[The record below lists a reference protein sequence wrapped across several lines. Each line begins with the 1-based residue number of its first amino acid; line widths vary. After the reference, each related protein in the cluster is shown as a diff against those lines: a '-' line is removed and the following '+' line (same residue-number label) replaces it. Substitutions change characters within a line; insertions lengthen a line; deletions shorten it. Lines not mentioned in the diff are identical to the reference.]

1 MPSLFTQVPW
11 LSTGEVKVTSSES
24 DLSMPTENLV
34 AEQGTES
41 RSFDVRSRL
50 SCKSVI
56 GMSTHAKEW
65 V

>member
-1 MPSLFTQVPW
+1 MDALIIQLGVMAVHRGGVSQ
-11 LSTGEVKVTSSES
+11 S
-24 DLSMPTENLV
+24 DLPMLTENLV

-41 RSFDVRSRL
+41 RSSDVRSRL

-56 GMSTHAKEW
+56 GMSMHAKEW